1 MRQLK
6 WGLLGV
12 WAVLLITGCQ
22 RTSYTEASVQEA
34 IAERQGQ
41 AQVEIE
47 QGVRAAPPI
56 VVENPTQNS
65 APPSG
70 QRSSSDSGGFEL
82 PPPNRYDAPRPP
94 SGDPPVQSP
103 PPAVGD
109 VKLDPQTG
117 QYGIHPPGAPETY
130 TIPLDRPQGQ

>member
-1 MRQLK
+1 
-6 WGLLGV
+6 
-12 WAVLLITGCQ
+12 
-22 RTSYTEASVQEA
+22 VQEA

-41 AQVEIE
+41 AQTQIE
-47 QGVRAAPPI
+47 QSVRAAPPI
-56 VVENPTQNS
+56 IAENPPQNS

-70 QRSSSDSGGFEL
+70 QGSLPGSSGFEL
-82 PPPNRYDAPRPP
+82 PPPNQYEAPRR
-94 SGDPPVQSP
+94 DMPVQSP